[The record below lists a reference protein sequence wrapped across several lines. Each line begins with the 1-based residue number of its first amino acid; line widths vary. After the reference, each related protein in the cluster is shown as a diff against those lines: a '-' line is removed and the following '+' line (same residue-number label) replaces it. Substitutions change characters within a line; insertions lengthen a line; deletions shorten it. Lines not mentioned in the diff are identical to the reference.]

1 MKLRILG
8 GRFRS
13 RKIPL
18 PRKTVRPTKS
28 IVRQRIFDIIM
39 HRSKKPESFFDGF
52 AGSGVM
58 GLEAMSRD
66 IPKVYFLDE
75 DRKVIQHIEKF
86 ALLFQQDNQLFR
98 TIKASITMI
107 PKGRLV
113 DVVFLDP
120 PYHRATLLKGSLNRL
135 SKQGWINKDTLI
147 IFETTTETPI
157 YFVEKFL
164 KVSRHFS
171 VGNSAV
177 FFGHYPV
184 SPEKLT
190 TN

>member
-8 GRFRS
+8 GRFRG

-39 HRSKKPESFFDGF
+39 HRTKKPQSFFDGF
-52 AGSGVM
+52 CGSGVM

-66 IPKVYFLDE
+66 IPSVYFLDE
-75 DRKVIQHIEKF
+75 DRKVIQQVEKF
-86 ALLFQQDNQLFR
+86 ALLFQQENQLFR

-107 PKGRLV
+107 PIGRLM

-120 PYHRATLLKGSLNRL
+120 PYHRSTLLKGSLNRL
-135 SKQGWINKDTLI
+135 SKQGWINEESLI
-147 IFETTTETPI
+147 IFETSAATPI

-164 KVSRHFS
+164 RISRQFS
-171 VGNSAV
+171 LGNSSV
-177 FFGHYPV
+177 FFGHYC
-184 SPEKLT
+184 SSKDLIA
-190 TN
+190 N